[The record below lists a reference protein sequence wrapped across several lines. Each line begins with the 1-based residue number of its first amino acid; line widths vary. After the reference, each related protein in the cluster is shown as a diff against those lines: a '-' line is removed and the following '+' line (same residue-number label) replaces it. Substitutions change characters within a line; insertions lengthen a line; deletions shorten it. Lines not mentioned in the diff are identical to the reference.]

1 MTGLISGMLIFAA
14 CGQNETP
21 EKAPPT
27 PVMTIDSVTGAP
39 ISLPNPWKNAGCDL
53 ITDDEVIDLFDIDAK
68 RYAFNA
74 RTLPDQGFCLRSWLK
89 PNWKELESANEKP
102 GAPYVEFKNTMVT
115 QVLDYG
121 NVLVANDQFEMV
133 RHDQRDV
140 FGEEIAGLGDG
151 ALWSASQQSLMVKKG
166 HLVVKIT
173 IDMADTPEENRELA
187 RTLAKLALQK
197 MR

>member
-39 ISLPNPWKNAGCDL
+39 VSLPNPWKNAGCDL